1 MPLVWH
7 LWCEQTRHEQG
18 FEFKIQ
24 RLKQLGESKDMQRG
38 EWHVPHACQV
48 SHLLTG
54 TVLLTSTL
62 SAFELP
68 YMQHISMGT
77 ALFTQPA
84 LSVSELE
91 KKTDGRKMKWL
102 LISKWF
108 INRRHLLHIRQEE
121 MKAESHIPSD
131 WLVMELELSQNQ
143 ALLKVA
149 FFHQG
154 PSTLPCIPALPH
166 PNFLP
171 WYWRE
176 WVGGFWIW
184 KEKLEIL
191 LRWIQTGLSSVF
203 EVMMGAVSYNRWPKL
218 PQDTQLN
225 VGRWWSWEFIY

>member
-1 MPLVWH
+1 M
-7 LWCEQTRHEQG
+7 
-18 FEFKIQ
+18 
-24 RLKQLGESKDMQRG
+24 
-38 EWHVPHACQV
+38 

-149 FFHQG
+149 FFPPGAIH
-154 PSTLPCIPALPH
+154 PALH
-166 PNFLP
+166 PSSASSKFLTLVLKGKGRRILDLEGETGNTP
-171 WYWRE
+171 TVNSNRL
-176 WVGGFWIW
+176 
-184 KEKLEIL
+184 KLSL
-191 LRWIQTGLSSVF
+191 
-203 EVMMGAVSYNRWPKL
+203 
-218 PQDTQLN
+218 
-225 VGRWWSWEFIY
+225 